1 MSFFTIWE
9 TGKYNIKVSAPGKG
23 LVAGLSHGGRQEAEA
38 EEQKREGT
46 CFHKERLAIINQFL

>member
-23 LVAGLSHGGRQEAEA
+23 LLAGLSHGGRQEAEA
-38 EEQKREGT
+38 EERKREG
-46 CFHKERLAIINQFL
+46 RSQLAFIRNV